1 MAVTYNV
8 AVKTARM
15 TATRDHFAG
24 GTMELLS
31 AANQV
36 LAVFQLTEDGGAV
49 VGATWSPDFEE
60 WTVNGTSAAGAG
72 TTATAV
78 RFKTGGGSAHLTGIA
93 VGLPDSSAELKLIN
107 TSISNGQP
115 VVISSASI
123 THAPDPA

>member
-1 MAVTYNV
+1 MALTYNV

-36 LAVFQLTEDGGAV
+36 LAAFELVEDGGAV
-49 VGATWSPDFEE
+49 VGATWSPDFEA
-60 WTVNGTSAAGAG
+60 WTVNGTAAAGVG
-72 TTATAV
+72 TVATAA
-78 RFKTGGGSAHLTGIA
+78 RFKTSGGDAHLTGIT
-93 VGLPDSSAELKLIN
+93 VGLPDSSAGLKLIN